1 MYGINEMVEN
11 RCSLTQ
17 IDTEITVV
25 CVGVSL
31 ETESQGWLQKV
42 SFTISF
48 TFYVE
53 IGIPQT
59 RRYFH
64 VQKLNPMHG
73 FDTLVYCRRE
83 KIIK

>member
-1 MYGINEMVEN
+1 MYMYGVNGMVEN
-11 RCSLTQ
+11 RCSLMQ
-17 IDTEITVV
+17 IDAEITVV

-42 SFTISF
+42 SFAVSF

-59 RRYFH
+59 RQCFH
-64 VQKLNPMHG
+64 VQKPNLMHG
-73 FDTLVYCRRE
+73 FNTLVY
-83 KIIK
+83 